1 MRSSDWERLGDWQ
14 RKQRWGFEYALDDKL
29 TRSQR
34 KTQRSSVI
42 STDTSKMDKRER
54 FKIDK
59 IELFKI
65 DWKED
70 NQFIIDFLFN
80 VRGYS
85 EEVESDNENFVYFSN
100 GKSTIRINTNYRSMC
115 PGYKFDEFF
124 ENEDIMSKGCFP
136 STNSGVYT
144 FEDIRYFMRDDYK
157 GSEYFRQAFLYND
170 KLATIALILKKT
182 AEHPGWCC
190 TFPEFTMYIEL
201 SYFDIN
207 ENKSLKG
214 FNTNATLE
222 WISLTDSF
230 LIRDAI
236 PDYSEIIPVA
246 DKTCGRSGDSDS
258 SYFSRYGKNHQCY
271 IEKGLSK
278 ALKKVERY
286 LGTSLEKKEKL
297 GFVKRLIP
305 TKNKGNK

>member
-1 MRSSDWERLGDWQ
+1 MKSSDFERLGDWQ

-29 TRSQR
+29 SRNQT
-34 KTQRSSVI
+34 KPQRSSVI
-42 STDTSKMDKRER
+42 STDTSNMNKREN

-59 IELFKI
+59 RELFKI

-70 NQFIIDFLFN
+70 KQFTLDTLFN

-100 GKSTIRINTNYRSMC
+100 GKSTIRINTNYGFH
-115 PGYKFDEFF
+115 GYEFDEFF
-124 ENEDIMSKGCFP
+124 ENEDIMSEGCFP
-136 STNSGVYT
+136 STNSNIYP
-144 FEDIRYFMRDDYK
+144 FDDIRYFMRDGYK

-170 KLATIALILKKT
+170 KLATISLILKKT

-207 ENKSLKG
+207 ENKTLQGLNTSAILK
-214 FNTNATLE
+214 
-222 WISLTDSF
+222 WISLQDSF
-230 LIRDAI
+230 LTRDAI
-236 PDYSEIIPVA
+236 PDYSEIIPVV
-246 DKTCGRSGDSDS
+246 DKVCGRSGDSDS
-258 SYFSRYGKNHQCY
+258 SYFSRYGKKHQCY

-278 ALKKVERY
+278 ALKKIEHY
-286 LGTSLEKKEKL
+286 LGTSLEKNRNYVLLKDNNKKKE
-297 GFVKRLIP
+297 
-305 TKNKGNK
+305 GNK

>member
-1 MRSSDWERLGDWQ
+1 MKSSDFERLGDWQ

-29 TRSQR
+29 SRNQR
-34 KTQRSSVI
+34 KPQRSSVI
-42 STDTSKMDKRER
+42 STDTSNMKKREH

-59 IELFKI
+59 RELFKI

-70 NQFIIDFLFN
+70 KQFTIDTLFN

-100 GKSTIRINTNYRSMC
+100 GKSTIRINTNYGFD
-115 PGYKFDEFF
+115 GYEFDEFF

-136 STNSGVYT
+136 STNSSIYP
-144 FEDIRYFMRDDYK
+144 FDDIRYFMRDDYK

-170 KLATIALILKKT
+170 KLATISLILKKT

-207 ENKSLKG
+207 ENKTLQG
-214 FNTNATLE
+214 LNTNAILK
-222 WISLTDSF
+222 WISLQDSF
-230 LIRDAI
+230 LTRDAI
-236 PDYSEIIPVA
+236 PDYSEIIPVV
-246 DKTCGRSGDSDS
+246 DKVCGRSGDSDS

-278 ALKKVERY
+278 ALKKIEHY

-297 GFVKRLIP
+297 CFVKRLIP